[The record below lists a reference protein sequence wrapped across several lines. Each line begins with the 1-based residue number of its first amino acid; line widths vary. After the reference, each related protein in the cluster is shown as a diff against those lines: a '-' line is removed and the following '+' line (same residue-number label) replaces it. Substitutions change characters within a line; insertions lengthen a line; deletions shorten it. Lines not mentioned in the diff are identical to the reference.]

1 MVGGLGVVLG
11 SACTPMLPFGSDGGW
26 SWGYTPLDKNK
37 KMTLRG
43 LGLFN
48 GVVSVAGIWLLRSGT
63 FLGCTNSAVDRCW
76 AEERAAMPVAL
87 PARLVHPARH
97 YCASRLG
104 NIASARGFVL

>member
-1 MVGGLGVVLG
+1 MTLSGLG
-11 SACTPMLPFGSDGGW
+11 SS
-26 SWGYTPLDKNK
+26 
-37 KMTLRG
+37 
-43 LGLFN
+43 LGLFS
-48 GVVSVAGIWLLRSGT
+48 GCVSVAGIWLLRSGT

-97 YCASRLG
+97 YGASRLG